1 MVVIIMNGWTFDVTP
16 TDIMCHNAPRSDSVS
31 LVMKAVNTIVT
42 AG

>member
-1 MVVIIMNGWTFDVTP
+1 MVVIIMNDWTFDVTP
-16 TDIMCHNAPRSDSVS
+16 TDKICHNAPRRDSIP